1 MTPAPIS
8 VERLRELLDKATPGP
23 WTVVAGDNYMIEADS
38 YPGTYPHR
46 FPGDDTGPFV
56 AYIGNR
62 SADYGETDA
71 QLIAEMREAL
81 PALLHQ
87 LAERE
92 AEVYLLRSWLCD
104 CFVNAG
110 ADTDGSTDV
119 RALSERAVQA
129 VIDLRRDYDENE
141 DWKGRACA
149 AERAREEATGLL
161 RKIDGLIPSE
171 ILGTQLCEELDAL
184 LATSGGA

>member
-8 VERLRELLDKATPGP
+8 VERLSPAISD
-23 WTVVAGDNYMIEADS
+23 
-38 YPGTYPHR
+38 YPGNHFEDAEPIM
-46 FPGDDTGPFV
+46 V
-56 AYIGNR
+56 ATLDGEYVR
-62 SADYGETDA
+62 HSDYA
-71 QLIAEMREAL
+71 
-81 PALLHQ
+81 ALLHQ